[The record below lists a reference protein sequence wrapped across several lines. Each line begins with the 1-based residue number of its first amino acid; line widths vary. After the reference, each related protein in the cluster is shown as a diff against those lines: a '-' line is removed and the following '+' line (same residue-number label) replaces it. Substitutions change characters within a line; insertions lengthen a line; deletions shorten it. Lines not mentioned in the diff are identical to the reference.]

1 MGTQKI
7 YAGASL
13 RETRGRAGLT
23 QRAFA
28 DRLGVSLPYLSQMEN
43 NHRPVSAGV
52 LLRLASEFSV
62 DLGAM
67 AVGDAD
73 RMVLDMAE
81 ALADPLF
88 DAAPPRAD
96 LRLAATNAPALAR
109 AFLDLY
115 RAHREGQER
124 LAAMDEA
131 LGAGAQNATSSPWE
145 EVRDFFHY
153 CDNYID
159 AVDRAAENFA
169 RRQPLR

>member
-1 MGTQKI
+1 MATQKI

-67 AVGDAD
+67 AVG
-73 RMVLDMAE
+73 
-81 ALADPLF
+81 
-88 DAAPPRAD
+88 
-96 LRLAATNAPALAR
+96 
-109 AFLDLY
+109 
-115 RAHREGQER
+115 
-124 LAAMDEA
+124 
-131 LGAGAQNATSSPWE
+131 AGCGPC
-145 EVRDFFHY
+145 RP
-153 CDNYID
+153 CC
-159 AVDRAAENFA
+159 
-169 RRQPLR
+169 

>member
-1 MGTQKI
+1 MPTQKI
-7 YAGASL
+7 YAGVSL
-13 RETRGRAGLT
+13 RETRSRAGLT

-96 LRLAATNAPALAR
+96 LRLAATNACAIIWPPKVRTGFLLGCPPMKALSSTWVTSRIAISSSKS
-109 AFLDLY
+109 A
-115 RAHREGQER
+115 AVTR
-124 LAAMDEA
+124 L
-131 LGAGAQNATSSPWE
+131 
-145 EVRDFFHY
+145 
-153 CDNYID
+153 
-159 AVDRAAENFA
+159 
-169 RRQPLR
+169 